1 MRKGA
6 PVTNYAIDPFDPGNI
21 DTRKGFF
28 ASLQRMH
35 DVSQQFV
42 LPCIVRNFDS
52 KKNTVS
58 AEPLVSWIAQ
68 KGSGQEEAKRP
79 IYEDVP
85 VMGIC
90 RGGFEIS
97 FPIFIG
103 DTGLLVSLDRNCDT
117 AIAKNSAKLKDD
129 QKDEDGEN
137 KGQVAPDD
145 FSLSGFEHAVFIPF
159 SFAEI
164 QSEAGQITIKSVVD
178 ETIVAKIG
186 NDGISSSCGDFKVSV
201 SKDGARISGKDDS
214 IILTKDGPIFE
225 GKIDETFEV
234 VCKSRY
240 DASSHQ
246 LQNKVRTMSKR
257 GTFIVRVGQESKWT
271 IIEGG
276 QAEPIPIPE

>member
-6 PVTNYAIDPFDPGNI
+6 PVANYAIDPFDPGNI
-21 DTRKGFF
+21 ETRRGFY
-28 ASLQRMH
+28 ANLQRMH

-42 LPCIVRNFDS
+42 LPCIVRDFDA
-52 KKNTVS
+52 KKNVAS
-58 AEPLVSWIAQ
+58 VEPLVSWVVQ
-68 KGSGQEEAKRP
+68 KGSGQAEAKRP

-117 AIAKNSAKLKDD
+117 AIEKNRAKLKED
-129 QKDEDGEN
+129 QRNEDGEN

-186 NDGISSSCGDFKVSV
+186 KDGISSSCGDFKVSV
-201 SKDGARISGKDDS
+201 SKDEARISSKDDS
-214 IILTKDGPIFE
+214 IVLTKEGPIFD
-225 GKIDETFEV
+225 GKIDEEFEV

-240 DASSHQ
+240 DVSSHQ
-246 LQNKVRTMSKR
+246 LQNRVRTLSKR
-257 GTFIVRVGQESKWT
+257 GDFVVRVGKESEWT
-271 IIEGG
+271 VIEGG
-276 QAEPIPIPE
+276 QAEPVPMPE

>member
-1 MRKGA
+1 MKKGT

-21 DTRKGFF
+21 DTRKGFY

-42 LPCIVRNFDS
+42 LPCIVRDFDA
-52 KKNTVS
+52 KRNIVS
-58 AEPLVSWIAQ
+58 AEPLVSWITQ

-79 IYEDVP
+79 VYEDVP

-117 AIAKNSAKLKDD
+117 AIAKNSAKLKED

-164 QSEAGQITIKSVVD
+164 QSEAGQITIRSVED

-186 NDGISSSCGDFKVSV
+186 KDGISSSCGDFRVSV
-201 SKDGARISGKDDS
+201 SKDEARISGKDDS
-214 IILTKDGPIFE
+214 IVLTKDGPKFD
-225 GKIDETFEV
+225 GKIDEEFEV

-240 DASSHQ
+240 DVSSHQ
-246 LQNKVRTMSKR
+246 LQNRVRTLSKR
-257 GTFIVRVGQESKWT
+257 GDFIVRVGKESGWT
-271 IIEGG
+271 VIDGG
-276 QAEPIPIPE
+276 QAEPIPTE